1 MDSSYEPS
9 FGLRSVGPGRSP
21 VTGPIESKDSSVQFV
36 LSGSISVD
44 LD

>member
-1 MDSSYEPS
+1 MNQVSVS
-9 FGLRSVGPGRSP
+9 GRSVPVGPGQSP
-21 VTGPIESKDSSVQFV
+21 VTGPIDSKDSSVQFV